1 MRRTYYEILFNT
13 GDEYWDNTPGCEYY
27 DTIEEVKVALE
38 PYEYPLT
45 EEKIEELERTGFT
58 CDDDHI
64 EWEITKV
71 DEVIEEED

>member
-13 GDEYWDNTPGCEYY
+13 GDEYWDNDPGYECYN
-27 DTIEEVKVALE
+27 TIEEVKAAIE
-38 PYEYPLT
+38 PYDYPLT

-64 EWEITKV
+64 EWEITKS
-71 DEVIEEED
+71 EVVFEED